1 MLVRQRS
8 VCGVVRGWLVP
19 VIVVLAT
26 CAAVAPAARAE
37 DAAAAAAPEESAAT
51 GTANPVVLW
60 ELATQDCHKSAEFFK
75 QVFGWPVEYD
85 ERVAYYRVGIP
96 EGESQLS
103 GGIIFTL
110 AKAKLPFLALYI
122 LVEDIDAKA
131 EAITQA
137 GGLVTEAPHEISPG
151 MSICLF
157 NDPSGVTF
165 AMIQIKPKE

>member
-1 MLVRQRS
+1 MLVSQRS
-8 VCGVVRGWLVP
+8 ACRAMRGWLVP
-19 VIVVLAT
+19 VTVVLAI

-37 DAAAAAAPEESAAT
+37 DAAAPEAGAAVGAS
-51 GTANPVVLW
+51 NPVVLW

-110 AKAKLPFLALYI
+110 AKPKLPFLTLYI
-122 LVEDIDAKA
+122 LVEDINAKA
-131 EAITQA
+131 DEVTQA
-137 GGLVTEAPHEISPG
+137 GGLITEPPHEISPG

>member
-1 MLVRQRS
+1 MLGTERTACR
-8 VCGVVRGWLVP
+8 GARGWLVP
-19 VIVVLAT
+19 VIGAVIVCALA
-26 CAAVAPAARAE
+26 APAAPAQ
-37 DAAAAAAPEESAAT
+37 DAAAPAGEAVA
-51 GTANPVVLW
+51 GGANPVVLW

-75 QVFGWPVEYD
+75 RVFGWPVEYD
-85 ERVAYYRVGIP
+85 EKVAYYRVRIP

-110 AKAKLPFLALYI
+110 AKPKLPFLTIYI

-131 EAITQA
+131 AEITA
-137 GGLVTEAPHEISPG
+137 GGGLITEAPHEISPG

-165 AMIQIKPKE
+165 AMIEVGAKE